1 MLRSALR
8 ILGKTW
14 QLTSI
19 VSIWRINMK
28 NVAPQN
34 QTQRLSLFNKAVPGD
49 LRDLVPRNQKVC
61 TLTSGS
67 LSLPANMEPFAF
79 WGMHVIL
86 NCSEHI
92 NQTWLGL
99 EHNELVPAG
108 IKIIIE
114 KTKRV
119 YHILQV
125 VVYWTTL
132 SIDVTLL
139 IAIVLLK
146 TGGTTAGSLDSTKSW
161 RTLNGTISRTSANLV
176 KRRSLSTCQ

>member
-108 IKIIIE
+108 IKII
-114 KTKRV
+114 K
-119 YHILQV
+119 QV
-125 VVYWTTL
+125 FFNPNWKNKEGVSYSTGRSVLDNTL
-132 SIDVTLL
+132 HWCN
-139 IAIVLLK
+139 IV
-146 TGGTTAGSLDSTKSW
+146 DCDCSTQNWWNHSW
-161 RTLNGTISRTSANLV
+161 FTR
-176 KRRSLSTCQ
+176 